1 MGAKGCMRGC
11 DRIYEKVCM
20 RGMRGGSD
28 RVSEGERV
36 YERVTRRGEGC
47 MNRCVV
53 LLSYL

>member
-20 RGMRGGSD
+20 RGMRWGSE